1 MGGYFGQEPGTGEE
15 EGEDEEGGY
24 GLRAAYAPIRN
35 NDMVLHLGAS
45 LSNFSPNAG
54 DDHEVR
60 IRVRPELHL
69 TERLLNTGKVKDV
82 DDYSFNGVELAFQ
95 KGAFSAQGEYLEA
108 TLNRMDGEAD
118 VSYSGYYAYVSYFL
132 FGAQRT
138 YHMDSGEF
146 GAIMPQGK
154 KGALEIA
161 LRMSHLDLNDL
172 DADVEGGSAD
182 NVTLGLNWYAND
194 NVRIMFNYIQ
204 SDNDAYA
211 DGDGDFLGEDKLD
224 IFALRFQYLF

>member
-1 MGGYFGQEPGTGEE
+1 
-15 EGEDEEGGY
+15 
-24 GLRAAYAPIRN
+24 
-35 NDMVLHLGAS
+35 
-45 LSNFSPNAG
+45 
-54 DDHEVR
+54 
-60 IRVRPELHL
+60 
-69 TERLLNTGKVKDV
+69 
-82 DDYSFNGVELAFQ
+82 
-95 KGAFSAQGEYLEA
+95 
-108 TLNRMDGEAD
+108 
-118 VSYSGYYAYVSYFL
+118 
-132 FGAQRT
+132 
-138 YHMDSGEF
+138 
-146 GAIMPQGK
+146 MPQGK